1 LGHPGKFGIDL
12 VDERFFADEEHF
24 DVLTHHSRF
33 SPEGVNEVM
42 PEDTLW
48 FAVLREPEALFQ
60 SLYDHYHFNNNS
72 ILYNSSLAQFLDSLD
87 LTDLEKKIPELS
99 RLNNQIG
106 FNQVQKKRVENI

>member
-1 LGHPGKFGIDL
+1 MGHPGKFGIDL

-72 ILYNSSLAQFLDSLD
+72 LLYKSSLAEFLDSLD
-87 LTDLEKKIPELS
+87 MTDLEKKIPELS

-106 FNQVQKKRVENI
+106 FNQVHINNA